1 MSKTPHATH
10 ARPIVQVIATL
21 HKLGGESRLDFI
33 ERVATALEDIIKP
46 SITTYVHAPHAYAL
60 AMPTADGGL
69 NFSTPTDLA
78 TPPDVL
84 HIVRCSAARRDIIN
98 SGVLPPSAVSMR
110 PQVARARRHHLQHVM
125 LWGYTLTQ
133 AHAFCQT
140 HNWFGDAGA
149 SNRTGINAAWR
160 GGM

>member
-10 ARPIVQVIATL
+10 ARPVVQVIATL

-33 ERVATALEDIIKP
+33 ERVVTALEDIIKP
-46 SITTYVHAPHAYAL
+46 HITTYAHAYSL
-60 AMPTADGGL
+60 ATPTPEGGL
-69 NFSTPTDLA
+69 NFSTPT

-84 HIVRCSAARRDIIN
+84 HIVRCGAAHKDTIN
-98 SGVLPPSAVSMR
+98 SGILPPSAVSMR

-125 LWGYTLTQ
+125 VWGYTLTQ

-149 SNRTGINAAWR
+149 SNRTGINAVWR